1 MIVIDNENDC
11 PDGLPY
17 ELHALLDS
25 HLSLARLQGL
35 ESLTVLLVIQPDDIE
50 ADVVA
55 ELGFSPVANPISAI
69 RYDDPE
75 FEPYW
80 AWLTKAGCWFQL
92 VHTISDD
99 GFAFI
104 LLIEDA
110 ESQFSDL
117 VLMCRAWAA

>member
-1 MIVIDNENDC
+1 MIVIHNANDH
-11 PDGLPY
+11 PNSLPF
-17 ELHALLDS
+17 ELRALIDS

-35 ESLTVLLVIQPDDIE
+35 ESLTVLLVIQSDDTE

-55 ELGFSPVANPISAI
+55 ELGFSPVINPITAL
-69 RYDDPE
+69 RYDCPE
-75 FEPYW
+75 FGPYW
-80 AWLTKAGCWFQL
+80 GWLTKAGRWFQL

-110 ESQFSDL
+110 ECKFPDL
-117 VLMCRAWAA
+117 IAMCRLWAV